1 MRRRLSTAPV
11 LGVGALALAG
21 VLLAGC
27 SSGTAESAD
36 GGFRAAQTHDPYP
49 VSATPLTDTDGQPYS
64 LTKDTDKPVTLV
76 FFGYSSCP
84 DVCQVVMA
92 NVASALTRLD
102 EADRDDV
109 DVVFVTTDPKVDT
122 EEHLRDYLDRFDPSF
137 IGLTGDLD
145 TIAAV
150 GKPLA
155 VYVANGERLPSGGRD
170 LDSHSTQVT
179 AITADDTSPL
189 LWTQDTSSADL
200 AADLHMLLAEEA
212 DR

>member
-1 MRRRLSTAPV
+1 VRRS
-11 LGVGALALAG
+11 LAG
-21 VLLAGC
+21 VAAALCAVLLAGC
-27 SSGTAESAD
+27 ASSTPEDED
-36 GGFRAAQTHDPYP
+36 GYRAGQAHDPYP

-84 DVCQVVMA
+84 DICQVVMA
-92 NVASALTRLD
+92 NIASALTRLD
-102 EADRDDV
+102 AADRDDV

-122 EEHLRDYLDRFDPSF
+122 EQHLRDYLDRFDPSF

-155 VYVANGERLPSGGRD
+155 VYVADGARLPSGGRD
-170 LDSHSTQVT
+170 LNSHSTQVT
-179 AITADDTSPL
+179 AITADDTSPV

-200 AADLHMLLAEEA
+200 AADLHTLLAEEA

>member
-1 MRRRLSTAPV
+1 MLRRLSTPPV
-11 LGVGALALAG
+11 LGIVGLALAG

-36 GGFRAAQTHDPYP
+36 GGYRAAVTHDPYTVP
-49 VSATPLTDTDGQPYS
+49 ATPLTDTDGRPYS
-64 LTKDTDKPVTLV
+64 LSKDTDKPVTLV

-84 DVCQVVMA
+84 DICQVVMA

-102 EADRDDV
+102 EADRRSV

-155 VYVANGERLPSGGRD
+155 VYVADGERLPSGGRD
-170 LDSHSTQVT
+170 LNSHSTQVT

-200 AADLHMLLAEEA
+200 AADLHTLLAEEA

>member
-1 MRRRLSTAPV
+1 MGRSRLGGSLV
-11 LGVGALALAG
+11 GVCLT
-21 VLLAGC
+21 VLLSACGGGSAG
-27 SSGTAESAD
+27 D
-36 GGFRAAQTHDPYP
+36 GGGYRAAQTHDPYP
-49 VSATPLTDTDGQPYS
+49 VADTPLTDTDGQPFS
-64 LTKDTDKPVTLV
+64 LATDTDKPVTLV

-84 DVCQVVMA
+84 DICQVVMA
-92 NVASALTRLD
+92 NIASALTRLD
-102 EADRDDV
+102 DADRESV

-122 EEHLRDYLDRFDPSF
+122 EQHLRDYLDRFDPSF

-155 VYVANGERLPSGGRD
+155 VYVADGERLPSGGRD
-170 LDSHSTQVT
+170 LNSHSTQVT
-179 AITADDTSPL
+179 AITSDDTSPL

-200 AADLHMLLAEEA
+200 AADLHTLLAEEA

>member
-1 MRRRLSTAPV
+1 MARSLRGLVA
-11 LGVGALALAG
+11 GACLA
-21 VLLAGC
+21 VLLGACGS
-27 SSGTAESAD
+27 SSGDDEE
-36 GGFRAAQTHDPYP
+36 GYRAAQTHDPYP
-49 VSATPLTDTDGQPYS
+49 VADTPLTDTDGQPYS
-64 LTKDTDKPVTLV
+64 LTEDTDKPVTLV

-84 DVCQVVMA
+84 DICQVVMA
-92 NVASALTRLD
+92 NIASALTRLD

-122 EEHLRDYLDRFDPSF
+122 EQHLREYLDRFDPSF

-145 TIAAV
+145 TIAAI

-155 VYVANGERLPSGGRD
+155 VYVADGERLPSGGRD

-200 AADLHMLLAEEA
+200 AADLHTLLAEEA

>member
-1 MRRRLSTAPV
+1 MSGVRRRLA
-11 LGVGALALAG
+11 GIGALVLAG
-21 VLLAGC
+21 ALLAGC
-27 SSGTAESAD
+27 STSPAETD
-36 GGFRAAQTHDPYP
+36 GGYRAAVTHDPYTVP
-49 VSATPLTDTDGQPYS
+49 ATPLTDTSGRPYS

-84 DVCQVVMA
+84 DICQVVMA
-92 NVASALTRLD
+92 NIASALTRLD
-102 EADRDDV
+102 EADRSSV

-122 EEHLRDYLDRFDPSF
+122 EQHLREYLDRFDPSF

-155 VYVANGERLPSGGRD
+155 VYVADGERLPSGGRD
-170 LDSHSTQVT
+170 LNSHSTQVT
-179 AITADDTSPL
+179 AITADDASPL

-200 AADLHMLLAEEA
+200 AADLHTLLAEEA